1 MTLTPEDR
9 GIVIR
14 LRLQNADEA
23 HADAVVLLDRGSL
36 RGAANRTYYAI
47 FHAISAL
54 ALAEGKVF
62 CKHQG
67 VISFFHSECV
77 RTGRFDK
84 RFGRIV
90 QQAFEDRAEADYEDD
105 VSLDGMVL
113 RARIDEVRELIDIVK
128 RSWDTLYG

>member
-1 MTLTPEDR
+1 VTLPAEDR
-9 GIVIR
+9 GVVIR
-14 LRLQNADEA
+14 LRLKNADEA
-23 HADAVVLLDRGSL
+23 HADAVALLDRGSL
-36 RGAANRTYYAI
+36 RGAANRAYYAV

-54 ALAEGKVF
+54 ALAEEKVF

-105 VSLDGMVL
+105 VSLDGTVL
-113 RARIDEVRELIDIVK
+113 RVRIDEVRELIDIVK
-128 RSWDTLYG
+128 RLLDTR